1 MKTQKLLL
9 KTAYCLAGLLI
20 LVSIGFNI
28 FQYQRNKRLS
38 EKSVP
43 EKITKNEF
51 VSHSINDSISDSESA
66 PVKMVQKSTAS
77 VSEEEKSSTSK
88 RGRWFRSNLTVEYI
102 KGILTSCPD
111 NKDLDTPGALYHV
124 MGRGID
130 GLAVSEKLTKIEKYT

>member
-9 KTAYCLAGLLI
+9 KTAYCLTGLLF
-20 LVSIGFNI
+20 LASIGLNI
-28 FQYQRNKRLS
+28 YQYQQFKELS
-38 EKSVP
+38 ERPVP
-43 EKITKNEF
+43 DKIEKNET
-51 VSHSINDSISDSESA
+51 VSDSNSGSESA

-124 MGRGID
+124 MGRVID